1 MRIYDTQRSG
11 NAWKVRLFAS
21 LRGIELE
28 RITLSIDRGDLK
40 QASFLAKSPLA
51 QVPVLELDDGRLI
64 SESFAI
70 LFYLAQGSPW
80 WPADAFAQA
89 QVLTW
94 LSFEQ
99 ALHMRP
105 IAQRRLHLGLRRDK
119 GENDAD
125 MKACRAEALE
135 ALRLLDKRLG
145 DQGAHRWVA
154 TAGHPSIADIALY
167 PYTRMAPLG
176 GLALD
181 GFPHILAWLE
191 KIEALPGYQPLFPGR
206 PDLNLS
212 TRELQLRQPT
222 APIRPRTSGSQ

>member
-21 LRGIELE
+21 LRGLPLE
-28 RITLSIDRGDLK
+28 RTTLSIDKGDLK

-80 WPADAFAQA
+80 WPAAPFAQA

-105 IAQRRLHLGLRRDK
+105 IAQRRLHLSLRRDK
-119 GENDAD
+119 SETDPD
-125 MKACRAEALE
+125 MRACKTEALE
-135 ALRLLDKRLG
+135 ALRLLDTRLRQ
-145 DQGAHRWVA
+145 QGPDRWVA
-154 TAGHPSIADIALY
+154 ADHPTIADVALY

-176 GLALD
+176 GLDLD
-181 GFPHILAWLE
+181 AFPDVVRWLARV
-191 KIEALPGYQPLFPGR
+191 EALPGYQPLFPGR
-206 PDLNLS
+206 PELNLS
-212 TRELQLRQPT
+212 TQEH
-222 APIRPRTSGSQ
+222 